1 MQTGTPPI
9 AGSYQTSMREYL
21 GHVPA
26 LNRGTRFSIGFGVLA
41 LLLAFLSLP
50 YLVPVAIELAL
61 AIALLSGYYAVPFTW
76 LTLRS
81 RREQVAQPVEVF
93 ADRCGPPL
101 HSWGHRGRRAMGG
114 DHAVARGPGL
124 VLRDGALLKGLHPAR
139 ARVRPIRARG
149 LSTAG
154 RFQDQARTGLTG
166 GSRIGG
172 GRVPRARLTFRPG
185 AVQSAGAGS
194 SGTCGDAWFR
204 QGPVTG
210 EREPRCRQAS
220 LNRRQTK

>member
-9 AGSYQTSMREYL
+9 AGSYQTSMREYM

-93 ADRCGPPL
+93 ADD
-101 HSWGHRGRRAMGG
+101 A
-114 DHAVARGPGL
+114 
-124 VLRDGALLKGLHPAR
+124 GLHFTHGVTEVDVPWAEITRLREDRDWFFVMAR
-139 ARVRPIRARG
+139 YPRTYFLPKRAFDPSG
-149 LSTAG
+149 LEA
-154 RFQDQARTGLTG
+154 
-166 GSRIGG
+166 
-172 GRVPRARLTFRPG
+172 
-185 AVQSAGAGS
+185 
-194 SGTCGDAWFR
+194 FR
-204 QGPVTG
+204 QLA
-210 EREPRCRQAS
+210 AS
-220 LNRRQTK
+220 RTRLGRG